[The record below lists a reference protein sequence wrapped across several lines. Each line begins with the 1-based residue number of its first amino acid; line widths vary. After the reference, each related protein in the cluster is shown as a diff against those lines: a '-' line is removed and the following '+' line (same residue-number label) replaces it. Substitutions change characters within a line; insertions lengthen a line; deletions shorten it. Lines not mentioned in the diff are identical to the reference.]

1 MLAGVSYFLCPFCC
15 LNSCVFS
22 HVQSK
27 NAGKARRIR
36 LQFENARSCGS
47 LYPVLYDRVKLKGFE
62 EEIFHVLDFSYLQ
75 SESIFFLF
83 VHQLFDIMVLPQ
95 PTEPVHPV
103 VCLI

>member
-1 MLAGVSYFLCPFCC
+1 MSHFWDINYSENVLAGVSYFLCPFCC

-62 EEIFHVLDFSYLQ
+62 EDISHVLHFSYLKFD
-75 SESIFFLF
+75 SISFSF
-83 VHQLFDIMVLPQ
+83 HP
-95 PTEPVHPV
+95 PTV
-103 VCLI
+103 